1 MAVLIEAI
9 SVVVRRDAVVRSFR
23 GGWEAFRV
31 IIPNNT
37 FCADAEIS
45 RIGFM
50 EPNAAR
56 NFIERLEF
64 GGLTFVEDG
73 EAKDL
78 AVVDQQRGPTVDC
91 RWLEFS
97 RFSMGNSGY
106 ALACWMWDKPR
117 KGYGVH
123 TSGKRI
129 DLHTP
134 PGWRYEGSLSQN
146 FTFVPSEERNER
158 LKFLRREGNLD
169 VFQDN
174 QTGEILFL
182 PRDEPN
188 QRLQ

>member
-1 MAVLIEAI
+1 LIEAI
-9 SVVVRRDAVVRSFR
+9 SVVVRRDAVVWSFR
-23 GGWEAFRV
+23 GGWEAFKAIV
-31 IIPNNT
+31 PNNT
-37 FCADAEIS
+37 FCADTEIN
-45 RIGFM
+45 RVGFM

-123 TSGKRI
+123 TSGKRV

-134 PGWRYEGSLSQN
+134 PGWKYEGSLSQN

-158 LKFLRREGNLD
+158 LKFIRREGNLD

-182 PRDEPN
+182 PRDELN

>member
-1 MAVLIEAI
+1 MIPFSYARF
-9 SVVVRRDAVVRSFR
+9 VVRRDAAVRSFR
-23 GGWEAFRV
+23 GGWESFRV

-37 FCADAEIS
+37 FCADTEIS

-73 EAKDL
+73 EARDL
-78 AVVDQQRGPTVDC
+78 AVVDQQKGPTVDC

-97 RFSMGNSGY
+97 RFPMGNSGY

-134 PGWRYEGSLSQN
+134 PSWKYEESLSQN
-146 FTFVPSEERNER
+146 FTFVPNEERNER
-158 LKFLRREGNLD
+158 LKFIRREGNLD

>member
-23 GGWEAFRV
+23 GGWEAFKGIV
-31 IIPNNT
+31 PNNT
-37 FCADAEIS
+37 FCTDTGIS
-45 RIGFM
+45 RVGFM

-64 GGLTFVEDG
+64 GGLTFVEDS

-134 PGWRYEGSLSQN
+134 PGWKYEGSLSQN

>member
-9 SVVVRRDAVVRSFR
+9 SVIVRRDAAVRSFR
-23 GGWEAFRV
+23 GGWEAFKGIV
-31 IIPNNT
+31 PNNT
-37 FCADAEIS
+37 FCADKGIS
-45 RIGFM
+45 CVGFM

-78 AVVDQQRGPTVDC
+78 VVVDQQKGPTVDC

-97 RFSMGNSGY
+97 RFPMGSSGY

-123 TSGKRI
+123 TSGKAI

-134 PGWRYEGSLSQN
+134 LGWKYEGSLSQK

-158 LKFLRREGNLD
+158 LKFIRREGNLD